1 MAIYRQHLEQHFELK
16 KVSGWVA
23 LHPKTGFDLTGF
35 RTTRVAK
42 VSKSSEF
49 QFTIGATKLG
59 ETRQLNETIRT
70 IIRGEGIAVV
80 ERQTTSG
87 TSKPK
92 KEYPGFSLRKLTAS
106 NFDSIVLQV
115 FDAVKQVQSDN
126 ST

>member
-1 MAIYRQHLEQHFELK
+1 MAIYRQHLEKYFEFK
-16 KVSGWVA
+16 EASGWVA

-35 RTTRVAK
+35 RTTRIAK
-42 VSKSSEF
+42 LSNSNEF
-49 QFTIGATKLG
+49 HFTIGATKLG

-80 ERQTTSG
+80 ESQTTSG
-87 TSKPK
+87 TIKPK
-92 KEYPGFSLRKLTAS
+92 KEYPGFNLRKLTVS

-115 FDAVKQVQSDN
+115 FDAIKQVQGDN